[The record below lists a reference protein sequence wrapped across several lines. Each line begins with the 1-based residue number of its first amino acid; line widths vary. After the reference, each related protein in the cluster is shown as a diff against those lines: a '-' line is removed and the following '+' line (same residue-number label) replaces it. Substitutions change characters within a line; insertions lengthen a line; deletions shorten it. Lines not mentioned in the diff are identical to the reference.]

1 MLLEKGMAP
10 DTAAAE
16 TVYGVF
22 STFFGTEGGGGG
34 GGGSHR
40 LSFVDTLA

>member
-1 MLLEKGMAP
+1 MVLE
-10 DTAAAE
+10 TAAAE

-22 STFFGTEGGGGG
+22 STFIGTEGGGG

-40 LSFVDTLA
+40 LSFVDMLA